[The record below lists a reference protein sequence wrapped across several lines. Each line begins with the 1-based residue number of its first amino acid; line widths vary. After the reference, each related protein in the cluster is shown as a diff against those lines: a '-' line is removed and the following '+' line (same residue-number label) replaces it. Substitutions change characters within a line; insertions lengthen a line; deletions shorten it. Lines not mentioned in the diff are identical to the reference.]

1 MRREKRWAKQ
11 VVEKKGEV
19 EEDENDVKFL
29 FECMA
34 DKHTEIRDQM
44 RERGGRRKQS
54 EENGQEYG
62 CGCY

>member
-19 EEDENDVKFL
+19 EEDENDVKLL

-34 DKHTEIRDQM
+34 DKHTEIR

-54 EENGQEYG
+54 EENGQVYG